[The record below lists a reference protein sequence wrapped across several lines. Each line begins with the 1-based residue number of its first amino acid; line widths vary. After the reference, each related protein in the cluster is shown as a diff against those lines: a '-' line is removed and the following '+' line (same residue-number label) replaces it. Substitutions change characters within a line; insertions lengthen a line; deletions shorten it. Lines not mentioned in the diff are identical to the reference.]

1 VDETPAES
9 LQRLVAG
16 SHVSQAIS
24 VAATLGI
31 ADLLA
36 DGPRSSDE
44 LAAATNAHPP
54 SVYRLLR
61 ALAAVGVFHEEDDR
75 RFSLTPTGDLL
86 RSDAPGS
93 VRGWATFLGRPYI
106 RESWSALEHSVRTG
120 ENAFE
125 HVHGTDVWR
134 YRAERP
140 DESEIFDRAMQSMTG
155 GVNKAL
161 VSAYDFGR
169 FGTVVDVGGGNGAL
183 LAGLLAANP
192 ELRGIVFDQ
201 EHVVAN
207 AGPVLAAAGVAG
219 RCEIVSGSFFEEV
232 PRGGDA
238 YVMKSI
244 IHDWDD
250 ERSTEIL
257 QVCRRA
263 MSDSAMLLLIER
275 IVEAPNEGWR
285 TKFMDLNMLVNP
297 GGQERTLGEWETL
310 LERAGYNLVEVTPT
324 QAGVAV
330 IAGSP
335 Q

>member
-1 VDETPAES
+1 VDERPAES

-36 DGPRSSDE
+36 EGPRASEE

-54 SVYRLLR
+54 SLYRLLR

-93 VRGWATFLGRPYI
+93 VRGWAAFLGRPYI

-125 HVHGTDVWR
+125 HVHGTDVWS

-140 DESEIFDRAMQSMTG
+140 DESEIFDRAMQSITG
-155 GVNKAL
+155 SVDKAL
-161 VSAYDFGR
+161 VAAYDFGR

-192 ELRGIVFDQ
+192 ELRGVVFDQ

-207 AGPVLAAAGVAG
+207 AERVLAAAGVAD

-263 MSDSAMLLLIER
+263 MGDSATLLLIER

-297 GGQERTLGEWETL
+297 GGQERTLEEWETL
-310 LERAGYNLVEVTPT
+310 LGRAGYNLVEVTPT

-330 IAGSP
+330 IAGAP
-335 Q
+335 T